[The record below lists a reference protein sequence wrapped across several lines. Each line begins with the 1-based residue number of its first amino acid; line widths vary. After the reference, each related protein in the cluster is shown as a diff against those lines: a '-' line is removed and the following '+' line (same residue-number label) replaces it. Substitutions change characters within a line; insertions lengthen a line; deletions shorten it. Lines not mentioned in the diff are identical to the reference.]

1 MGIAEISRREYI
13 SRINRVMDYI
23 DLHLTE
29 PLNVNTIASI
39 AGFSPFHFHRIF
51 SALCGETLNGYI
63 RRIRA
68 EKAASMLLAYPEMP
82 VVEISERCGYNSMSV
97 FCRTFKEIF
106 GINASDFRTT
116 KAEEMSKIRQSI
128 SKKSQF
134 STDNHNDLCFIKPN
148 EERKNFMKTN
158 IEVKEMPAL
167 KLLYVRHTGAFDQI
181 GMAYGKLMQWAGPR
195 GLLQSDNFKTATVYH
210 DDPTVTKIEN
220 LRQSACITID
230 QDMKGEG
237 EIGRLDL
244 PACMCAVGRFEI
256 GVEGFTDA
264 WNTMC
269 LWFTE
274 SGYQPGEGL
283 PYELYYNNHEEH
295 PEKKFIL
302 DICIPVKKL

>member
-13 SRINRVMDYI
+13 SRINRVKDYI
-23 DLHLTE
+23 DDNLRE
-29 PLNVNTIASI
+29 PLSINQIASI

-68 EKAASMLLAYPEMP
+68 EKAARMLISFPEMP
-82 VVEISERCGYNSMSV
+82 VVEISELCGYTSMSV
-97 FCRTFKEIF
+97 FCRTFKDIF
-106 GINASDFRTT
+106 GVNAGDFRTKKT
-116 KAEEMSKIRQSI
+116 EEVSKIRQSL

-134 STDNHNDLCFIKPN
+134 SIEEDSDLCFIKPN
-148 EERKNFMKTN
+148 EERKQFMKTN
-158 IEVKEMPAL
+158 IEVKTMPAL

-195 GLLQSDNFKTATVYH
+195 GLLQSPNFKTATVYH
-210 DDPTVTKIEN
+210 DDPAITKIEN

-230 QDMKGEG
+230 RDVKGEG

-244 PACMCAVGRFEI
+244 PANLCAVGRFEI
-256 GVEGFTDA
+256 GVDGFSDA

-269 LWFTE
+269 LWLTE
-274 SGYQPGEGL
+274 SGFQPGEGL
-283 PYELYYNNHEEH
+283 PYELYYNNQEEH